1 MANLQGDWSISH
13 LRVLM
18 SIVNALQKNLKNRLN
33 PASRPLPVP
42 KELVIPPVDFHM
54 GPSNGMYLRQTL
66 DAVHERGFIE
76 GYSYPSRAPAVEIR
90 LSDDMMARILD
101 LSGGFTRYDIGVAR
115 SITRKSSLRLYWL
128 ICSWRSRGG
137 FQLPTD
143 NLRTLLGLS
152 PAYQRTD
159 NIVTHIL
166 EPAQRELEA
175 LQETWFTYRLI
186 QGVTISFKIHY
197 TLTEEEK
204 LQFSRDA
211 WDQCF
216 RLLTAA
222 GLSFRIIA
230 DIFPRIRPEDL
241 PAFVD
246 KLRALLLDL
255 SHRRDLRN
263 KAAYI
268 KAALNSSFPA

>member
-1 MANLQGDWSISH
+1 
-13 LRVLM
+13 M

-33 PASRPLPVP
+33 PASRPLAVP
-42 KELVIPPVDFHM
+42 KELVIPPADFHM

-66 DAVHERGFIE
+66 DAIHERGYIE

-90 LSDDMMARILD
+90 LADDMMEKLLD
-101 LSGGFTRYDIGVAR
+101 LSGGFTRYDIGIAR
-115 SITRKSSLRLYWL
+115 SIKRKSSLRLYWL

-137 FQLPTD
+137 FQLPVA
-143 NLRTLLGLS
+143 NLCVLLGLG
-152 PAYQRTD
+152 PGYKRTD

-166 EPAQRELEA
+166 EPAQRELAA

-186 QGVTISFKIHY
+186 DGTTISFKIHY

-204 LQFSRDA
+204 LQLSRDA

-246 KLRALLLDL
+246 KLRALLADL

-263 KAAYI
+263 KSAYI